1 MNEGQVIGF
10 VLALKVVKISLSYAA
25 LLISKNYTSQIYT
38 EKVYVRQENPPK
50 LINMLALFL
59 GIELVMTIVTISC
72 LALLSSYVSTNFDM
86 PAIISRFSTDYVMY
100 LLSMFVHG
108 VIVSNVMYSK
118 KFFLYKDDGLRAIR
132 AYSDILLQFSIFNG
146 LIPFDIFVHGIV
158 STTKKLGDPP
168 QPTTFTI

>member
-1 MNEGQVIGF
+1 MNEGQIIGI
-10 VLALKVVKISLSYAA
+10 VAALKVVKLGLSYAA
-25 LLISKNYTSQIYT
+25 LLIARNYTSQIYT

-72 LALLSSYVSTNFDM
+72 LALLSSYVSDKFD
-86 PAIISRFSTDYVMY
+86 ALAVITRFSTDYVMY
-100 LLSMFVHG
+100 LLSMFIHG

-132 AYSDILLQFSIFNG
+132 AYSDILLQFSLFNG

-158 STTKKLGDPP
+158 STTKKIGAP
-168 QPTTFTI
+168 